1 MSHILDDN
9 KIKENLKSL
18 DGWVIKNNLLYKK
31 FSFKTFMNAFSFMNI
46 IADQSEKVDHHPK
59 LINEYN
65 TVEIELYTHSLDGI
79 TKKDFS
85 LAGFMDNIYELA
97 GKCTVIIAT
106 HRVATLKN
114 CDKIYDINNGKIEEI
129 DGNKN

>member
-1 MSHILDDN
+1 MSDILDKN
-9 KIKENLKSL
+9 EIKENLDSL

-65 TVEIELYTHSLDGI
+65 KVEVELFTHSSNSI
-79 TKKDFS
+79 SNKDFS
-85 LAGFMDNIYELA
+85 LARFIDNIYE
-97 GKCTVIIAT
+97 
-106 HRVATLKN
+106 
-114 CDKIYDINNGKIEEI
+114 EI
-129 DGNKN
+129 FS

>member
-85 LAGFMDNIYELA
+85 LAGFMDNIYE
-97 GKCTVIIAT
+97 
-106 HRVATLKN
+106 
-114 CDKIYDINNGKIEEI
+114 EI
-129 DGNKN
+129 FS

>member
-85 LAGFMDNIYELA
+85 LARFIDNIYE
-97 GKCTVIIAT
+97 
-106 HRVATLKN
+106 
-114 CDKIYDINNGKIEEI
+114 EI
-129 DGNKN
+129 FS